1 MVGTSQQKKQRR
13 KGRSGITRQLVR
25 MPKTSRPWWIIGG
38 LAIVF
43 AVAAF
48 WLLGRNLR
56 KVGVLPQ
63 SSYGIAATKPIRYFG
78 DAAMHRDYQITAETL
93 HQWLALGTPIT
104 MIDVRQPSG
113 TEGFNFGH
121 IPGAHNIPL
130 QWFGTELMATHSYT
144 KVVAVDGGVTAPVHF
159 FPLPRHTPIVVMCY
173 DGDGGE
179 MTPAIL
185 RLLGYQAYGL
195 TDGVS
200 SWNPL
205 LNVWPPPSQVTNL
218 PLTQGAAN
226 SPHLNA
232 PVTGNDVLG
241 FTWASKVRNY
251 WTNLNRTYPIGYS
264 RPWTISP
271 QALLAALSGRN
282 PPQVI
287 DLRSRSHF
295 AQGHIAGSVNIPFA
309 DLGANLSLL
318 SPTRQVVLVS
328 RTLQD
333 SAQACAVLRL
343 LGYHAYVLQ
352 RGIVTWSSMLGT
364 IPAPH
369 HYPVVAG
376 P

>member
-1 MVGTSQQKKQRR
+1 
-13 KGRSGITRQLVR
+13 
-25 MPKTSRPWWIIGG
+25 MPKILRRWWIIGG
-38 LAIVF
+38 LAIVL
-43 AVAAF
+43 AMAAG
-48 WLLGRNLR
+48 WLFSRSIKTG
-56 KVGVLPQ
+56 GVRPQ
-63 SSYGIAATKPIRYFG
+63 SSYGIPAAKPIRYFG
-78 DAAMHRDYQITAETL
+78 DAARHHDYQITAQTL
-93 HQWLALGTPIT
+93 HQWLASGRPVT

-113 TEGFNFGH
+113 TEGFDFGH

-130 QWFGTELMATHSYT
+130 QWFGTELTATHSYT
-144 KVVAVDGGVTAPVHF
+144 KIVAVDGGVMAPVHF

-195 TDGVS
+195 KDGVS
-200 SWNPL
+200 SWSPL
-205 LNVWPPPSQVTNL
+205 LNVWPAPSQVTNL
-218 PLTQGAAN
+218 PLTQGSGD

-241 FTWASKVRNY
+241 FSWASKVKNY
-251 WTNLNRTYPIGYS
+251 WTNLNRTYPAGYS

-271 QALLAALSGRN
+271 QALLAALSGSN

-287 DLRSRSHF
+287 DLRSRANF
-295 AQGHIAGSVNIPFA
+295 AQGHIADSINIPFA

-318 SPTRQVVLVS
+318 SSTRQVVLVS

-352 RGIVTWSSMLGT
+352 RGIVTWSSILGT